1 MFILLS
7 TWKPLFSLFLVFA
20 IIITQ
25 INFKSNYLYFTN
37 FSYIIM
43 LTLQY
48 CQINNIPLTIIL
60 SDIYIY
66 PEIIPKN

>member
-1 MFILLS
+1 
-7 TWKPLFSLFLVFA
+7 VFA

>member
-1 MFILLS
+1 MSVLLS
-7 TWKPLFSLFLVFA
+7 TWKPLFSLFLMFA

-25 INFKSNYLYFTN
+25 INSKSNYLYFTN
-37 FSYIIM
+37 FSYIIS

-48 CQINNIPLTIIL
+48 YQINNMPLTIIL

>member
-37 FSYIIM
+37 FSYIIG

-48 CQINNIPLTIIL
+48 CQINNMPLTIIL